1 MGVKIFFVGMIRM
14 FWMDKISIFQRTVFL
29 GLYKRRLVFLCGIL
43 RVLFRVAIS
52 PIYRSRFFGAGNP
65 GKGFAAPT
73 TTKETITQKSEIA
86 GYANAFTSATSTK
99 GIATL
104 DLKRGCYRVAI
115 PSGAGNPGCKGLQP
129 RPKA

>member
-1 MGVKIFFVGMIRM
+1 MWYSQGFVQGC
-14 FWMDKISIFQRTVFL
+14 DPSDLSEQA
-29 GLYKRRLVFLCGIL
+29 L
-43 RVLFRVAIS
+43 RGRQPRVQ
-52 PIYRSRFFGAGNP
+52 
-65 GKGFAAPT
+65 GFAAPT
-73 TTKETITQKSEIA
+73 ATKETITQKSEIA